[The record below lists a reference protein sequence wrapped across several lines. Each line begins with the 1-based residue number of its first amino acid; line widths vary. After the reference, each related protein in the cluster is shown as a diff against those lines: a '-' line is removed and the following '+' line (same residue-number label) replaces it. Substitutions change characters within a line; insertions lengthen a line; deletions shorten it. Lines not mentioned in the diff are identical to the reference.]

1 MNNTTGRTSSRSR
14 RGRRQRS
21 AKVTDTAQV
30 EAPSTVACGGRYQPL
45 DQQQLDHIHQA
56 ILSIFEGVGLS
67 EAPPIVIETVVA
79 AGGRL
84 TEDERLLFP
93 PELVQ
98 RALSGLRKSI
108 TLHGQRPGH
117 EMILEGQQVHLGT
130 GGAAPFIVDLETSA
144 YRESTLKDL
153 YDAARMAD
161 ALDHIQFFS
170 RSLVARDMPDEQA
183 LDINTAFAS
192 LAGTEKHVMVS
203 ASQPEHV
210 RPIAEMC
217 YAIAGSEAAFRARPF
232 LSLNVNHVVPPLRFH
247 AESCQ
252 VLAEAVKAGI
262 PVLCNIFGQLGAS
275 SPVTIAGSVAQ
286 TMVEAIAGMIFAWLI
301 DPQAAA
307 ICGPRPMVTD
317 LRTGGMSGGSGE
329 QALAT
334 AIATQ
339 MAGYY
344 QLPNSTI
351 AGATDSKIPDAQAG
365 YEKALSVTL
374 AAQTGA
380 NLVTQACGMQAG
392 LMGVSF
398 EAYVIDNDM
407 LGSIARSASSL
418 DVNETTLAIDAIG
431 QVARGD
437 GHFLGQPETYQRM
450 KSDFLYPQIADRR
463 TPDEWQADGSPD
475 IRQAARA
482 KAHEILDSH
491 FPDHIGSDLQQT
503 LRAKFEIRLDEE
515 LMTAS

>member
-1 MNNTTGRTSSRSR
+1 MTKQTEPKRSR

-21 AKVTDTAQV
+21 SSSSEAGHAQPTTA
-30 EAPSTVACGGRYQPL
+30 STVAIGGRYKPL
-45 DQQQLDHIHQA
+45 DQPELKQIDQA
-56 ILSIFEGVGLS
+56 IFGIFGTIGLS
-67 EAPPIVIETVVA
+67 EAPAIGTDTVLVV
-79 AGGRL
+79 GGRL
-84 TEDERLLFP
+84 SDDGRLTFP
-93 PELVQ
+93 PELVE
-98 RALSGLRKSI
+98 RALKGLRKNV
-108 TLHGQRPGH
+108 TLYGQKPGH
-117 EMILEGQQVHLGT
+117 ELTLHNKNVYLGT
-130 GGAAPFIVDLETSA
+130 GGAAPYVVDIETGA

-153 YDAARMAD
+153 YDAARLAD
-161 ALDHIQFFS
+161 ALEHIQFFS
-170 RSLVARDMPDEQA
+170 RSLVARDMPDEQS

-192 LAGTEKHVMVS
+192 LCGTTKHVMVS

-217 YAIAGSEAAFRARPF
+217 YAIAGSQEAFRAKPF
-232 LSLNVNHVVPPLRFH
+232 LSLNINHVVPPLRFH
-247 AESCQ
+247 AESCE
-252 VLAEAVKAGI
+252 VMAEAVKAGI

-301 DPQAAA
+301 DPNAVA

-339 MAGYY
+339 MADYY
-344 QLPNSTI
+344 GLPNSTI
-351 AGATDSKIPDAQAG
+351 AGATDSKVPDAQAG

-380 NLVTQACGMQAG
+380 NLVTQACGMQGG

-407 LGSIARSASSL
+407 LGSILRSASKVEVSP
-418 DVNETTLAIDAIG
+418 TTLAVDAISE
-431 QVARGD
+431 VVRGE

-450 KSDFLYPQIADRR
+450 KTDFLYPEIADRR
-463 TPDEWQADGSPD
+463 TPDEWEADGSPD
-475 IRQAARA
+475 IRQTARD
-482 KAHEILDSH
+482 KAVEILSSH
-491 FPDHIGSDLQQT
+491 FPVHISPQLQEA
-503 LRAKFEIRLDEE
+503 LRAVHDIKLEE
-515 LMTAS
+515 KAMKIA